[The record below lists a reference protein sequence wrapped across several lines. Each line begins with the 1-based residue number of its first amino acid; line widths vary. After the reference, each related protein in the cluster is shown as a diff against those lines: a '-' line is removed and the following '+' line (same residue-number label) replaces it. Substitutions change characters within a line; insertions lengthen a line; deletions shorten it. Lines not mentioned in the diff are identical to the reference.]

1 MYHFV
6 ADDFLAGISTK
17 QVNTKEELM
26 PFAEEA
32 FRQLTGSP
40 LPKDIFITL
49 CTESELAKAFGEG
62 FTPDVQGFCRNR
74 CGFGT
79 SEVFVKRQELARAML
94 TLGHEIGHALSPTLP
109 DAKDEEAKAFAFA
122 LAWMQAIREHNIGG
136 LTAAI
141 LPRPAQ
147 NGLHNVAL
155 HFVLE
160 LASAGSTFMET
171 FINLCKGIVTINK
184 VPEQVFR

>member
-17 QVNTKEELM
+17 QINAKKELM
-26 PFAEEA
+26 LFAEEA

-40 LPKDIFITL
+40 LPKDILIML

-94 TLGHEIGHALSPTLP
+94 TLGHEIGHALSPTLS
-109 DAKDEEAKAFAFA
+109 DAKDEEAKAFAFS

-155 HFVLE
+155 NFFFE
-160 LASAGSTFMET
+160 LPSPAPP
-171 FINLCKGIVTINK
+171 FI
-184 VPEQVFR
+184 